1 VLKHDM
7 VTSPGA
13 LGPLVAQWDELAKAT
28 GRPYCAPAWSLAWWR
43 HAAPPGAGLR
53 VITAREDGRLIGVA
67 PLYTVREGRRH
78 CYLPLC
84 TGLSPRVEPLAA
96 PGRQH
101 EVAAAICTALSEACP
116 TPDLVGFNGV
126 PMTSPWPQ
134 LLTRGWPRRSPWVH
148 EDVSRPAPIVN
159 LRGTFEQWLN
169 ARSRNFRQQM
179 RRSRRQLEREGVQFV
194 MVSSD
199 AELIDG
205 LRSFAAL
212 HYGRWHDRGGSGVL
226 HPGVEAML
234 VDAGRALLPEGRFR
248 LWLARHEGRAISA
261 HIFVAAGGEVSYWLG
276 GFDEAWA
283 AQHPSLLV
291 ILEALEHCFSS
302 GDGRL
307 DLNSGGQGYKYRFAD
322 SEDTLIW
329 RTMLPRGRRYLRTRA
344 ATAPTRVARAAYDRL
359 PDNTRRL
366 VKATLSG
373 RRSSD

>member
-1 VLKHDM
+1 
-7 VTSPGA
+7 
-13 LGPLVAQWDELAKAT
+13 
-28 GRPYCAPAWSLAWWR
+28 
-43 HAAPPGAGLR
+43 
-53 VITAREDGRLIGVA
+53 
-67 PLYTVREGRRH
+67 
-78 CYLPLC
+78 
-84 TGLSPRVEPLAA
+84 LS
-96 PGRQH
+96 
-101 EVAAAICTALSEACP
+101 
-116 TPDLVGFNGV
+116 
-126 PMTSPWPQ
+126 
-134 LLTRGWPRRSPWVH
+134 
-148 EDVSRPAPIVN
+148 
-159 LRGTFEQWLN
+159 GTFEQWLKS
-169 ARSRNFRQQM
+169 RSRNFRQQM

-199 AELIDG
+199 ADLVDG
-205 LRSFAAL
+205 LRSFAEL
-212 HYGRWHDRGGSGVL
+212 HYGRWHDRGGSAVL
-226 HPGVEAML
+226 DRGVEAML
-234 VDAGRALLPEGRFR
+234 VDAGRALLPEARFR

-329 RTMLPRGRRYLRTRA
+329 RTMLPRGRHYLRTRA
-344 ATAPTRVARAAYDRL
+344 ATAPTRVARAVYDRL

-373 RRSSD
+373 RGNSD